1 MSDSIKHECGI
12 ALIRLLKPLDFYKK
26 KYGTKIFALNKMFL
40 MMQKQ
45 VNRGQ
50 DGAGLVSMKL
60 DVSPGQKYINRIR
73 SVNKNSIEHIFQ
85 NVEREYFD
93 LKNNHPKD
101 IENLDWFK
109 QNYPYAG
116 ELFLGHLRYGTYG
129 KNNIERCHPVL
140 RENNWKTKNLVVAGN
155 FNMTNVDEL
164 FQQLI
169 NLGQAPKEKTDTIT
183 ILEKIGHFTD
193 EENDRLYHK
202 YKNKGLG
209 KIKISKKI
217 EQNLDIKNI
226 LKESCKKWDGGYVIA
241 GMLGHGDAFVLR
253 DPNGIRPAYFYK
265 DDEIVVV
272 ASERPVI
279 QTAFGV
285 PINKIEEI
293 ERGSALII
301 RKKGKVSQEQ
311 IIKPKRRKSCSFER
325 IYFSRGNDIDIYKE
339 RKKLGK
345 KLSSKI
351 LNSVENDFQNTV
363 FSFIPNTAEI
373 AFYGM
378 VEEITKSLNKFKQK
392 AIKQERKQKHSTILN
407 QTLRIEKIAIKDAKL
422 RTFITADEH
431 RENLVGHVYD
441 TTYGLI
447 QKNDNLVILDDSI
460 VRGTTLRES
469 ILEMLG
475 RLKPKKII
483 IVSSAPQIRY
493 PDCYG
498 IDMAKLGDLIA
509 FKAAISLLK
518 NTQEGRAK
526 IQEVYKSCQRS
537 IKLPKEKQKNE
548 VREIYNFL
556 NANQI
561 SKEIAKLLKP
571 KKLNA
576 SLEIIYQTIEDL
588 HLSCPNHTG
597 DWYFTG
603 KYPTHGGNAF
613 VNKAFIYYMEG
624 NNKRAY

>member
-50 DGAGLVSMKL
+50 DGAGLVTMKL

-85 NVEREYFD
+85 TVEREYFD
-93 LKNNHPKD
+93 LKKNHPQN

-109 QNYPYAG
+109 QNYPYTG

-169 NLGQAPKEKTDTIT
+169 SLGQAPKEKTDTIT

-253 DPNGIRPAYFYK
+253 DPNGIRPVYYYK

-293 ERGSALII
+293 KRGAALII

-407 QTLRIEKIAIKDAKL
+407 QSLRIEKIAIKDAKL

-447 QKNDNLVILDDSI
+447 QKDDNLVILDDSI

-548 VREIYNFL
+548 VREIYNSL

-561 SKEIAKLLKP
+561 SNEIAKSLKP

-576 SLEIIYQTIEDL
+576 SLQIIYQTIEDL
-588 HLSCPNHTG
+588 HASCPNHTG

>member
-50 DGAGLVSMKL
+50 DGAGLVTMKL

-85 NVEREYFD
+85 TVEREYFD
-93 LKNNHPKD
+93 LKKNHPQN

-109 QNYPYAG
+109 QNYPYTG

-169 NLGQAPKEKTDTIT
+169 SLGQAPKEKTDTIT

-253 DPNGIRPAYFYK
+253 DPNGIRPAYYYK

-279 QTAFGV
+279 QTSFGV

-293 ERGSALII
+293 KRGAALII

-392 AIKQERKQKHSTILN
+392 AIKQERKQKHSTIIN
-407 QTLRIEKIAIKDAKL
+407 QSLRIEKIAIKDAKL

-447 QKNDNLVILDDSI
+447 QKDDNLVILDDSI

-548 VREIYNFL
+548 VREIYNSL

-561 SKEIAKLLKP
+561 SNEIAKSLKP

-576 SLEIIYQTIEDL
+576 SLQIIYQTIEDL
-588 HLSCPNHTG
+588 HASCPNHTG

>member
-12 ALIRLLKPLDFYKK
+12 ALIRLLKPLDYYKK
-26 KYGTKIFALNKMFL
+26 KYGTKLFALNKMFL

-50 DGAGLVSMKL
+50 DGAGLVSLKF
-60 DVSPGQKYINRIR
+60 DVKPGEKYINRIR
-73 SVNKNSIEHIFQ
+73 SVKKNSIEDIFQ
-85 NVEREYFD
+85 KVESTYFD
-93 LKNNHPKD
+93 LKKNNPNK
-101 IENLDWFK
+101 IENIDWFK
-109 QNYPYAG
+109 ENYKYTG
-116 ELFLGHLRYGTYG
+116 ELYLGHLRYGTYG

-140 RENNWKTKNLVVAGN
+140 RENNWKAKNLVVAGN

-193 EENDRLYHK
+193 EENTRLYYK
-202 YKNKGLG
+202 YKKKGLG

-226 LKESCKKWDGGYVIA
+226 LKESSKKWDGGYVIA

-253 DPNGIRPAYFYK
+253 DPNGIRPAYYYK

-285 PINKIEEI
+285 PTSKIEEI
-293 ERGSALII
+293 KRGSALII
-301 RKKGKVSQEQ
+301 RRQGRVHQEQ
-311 IIKPKRRKSCSFER
+311 IIKPKRRKACSFER

-339 RKKLGK
+339 RKKLGR
-345 KLSSKI
+345 KLSPRI
-351 LNSVENDFQNTV
+351 LNSLKQDFQNTV

-378 VEEITKSLNKFKQK
+378 VEEVTRALNKSKQQ
-392 AIKQERKQKHSTILN
+392 AIKNVNKKKHAAILN

-447 QKNDNLVILDDSI
+447 KKNDNLVILDDSI

-475 RLKPKKII
+475 RLNPKKII

-509 FKAAISLLK
+509 FKAAISILK
-518 NTQEGRAK
+518 ETESGQNK
-526 IQEVYKSCQRS
+526 IQKVYKSCKEAIR
-537 IKLPKEKQKNE
+537 LPKEKQKNE
-548 VREIYNFL
+548 VREIYNSL
-556 NANQI
+556 TALEI
-561 SKEIAKLLKP
+561 SNEIAKSLKP
-571 KKLNA
+571 NKLK
-576 SLEIIYQTIEDL
+576 SKLEIIYQTIEDL

-613 VNKAFIYYMEG
+613 VNKAFVYFMEG
-624 NNKRAY
+624 KNKRAY

>member
-12 ALIRLLKPLDFYKK
+12 ALIRLLKPIEYYKQ
-26 KYGTKIFALNKMFL
+26 KYGTKLFALNKMFL

-50 DGAGLVSMKL
+50 DGAGLVSLKL
-60 DVSPGQKYINRIR
+60 DVKPGQKYINRIR
-73 SVNKNSIEHIFQ
+73 SVNKNSIEDIFQ
-85 NVEREYFD
+85 NVEKTYFE
-93 LKNNHPKD
+93 LKKKNPNKID
-101 IENLDWFK
+101 NIDWFK
-109 QNYPYAG
+109 ENYRYTG
-116 ELFLGHLRYGTYG
+116 ELYLGHLRYGTYG

-193 EENDRLYHK
+193 EENTRLYYK
-202 YKNKGLG
+202 YKKKGLG

-217 EQNLDIKNI
+217 EKNLDIKNI

-253 DPNGIRPAYFYK
+253 DPNGIRPAYYYK

-285 PINKIEEI
+285 PISKIEEI
-293 ERGSALII
+293 TRGSALII
-301 RKKGKVSQEQ
+301 RKEGKTYQEQ

-345 KLSSKI
+345 KLSSRI
-351 LNSVENDFQNTV
+351 LSSVKNDFQNTV

-378 VEEITKSLNKFKQK
+378 VEEITKALNKSKQK
-392 AIKQERKQKHSTILN
+392 AIDGVSKQKRATILN

-447 QKNDNLVILDDSI
+447 QANDNLVILDDSI

-475 RLKPKKII
+475 RLNPKKII

-518 NTQEGRAK
+518 RTEGGKKK
-526 IQEVYKSCQRS
+526 IQEVYKICQKA

-548 VREIYNFL
+548 VRAIYNSFS
-556 NANQI
+556 AIEI
-561 SKEIAKLLKP
+561 SKEIAKSLKP
-571 KKLNA
+571 QKLN
-576 SLEIIYQTIEDL
+576 SKLEIIYQTIEDL

-624 NNKRAY
+624 KNKRAY

>member
-50 DGAGLVSMKL
+50 DGAGLVTMKL

-85 NVEREYFD
+85 TVEREYFD
-93 LKNNHPKD
+93 LKKNHPQN

-109 QNYPYAG
+109 QNYPYTG

-169 NLGQAPKEKTDTIT
+169 SLGQAPKEKTDTIT

-253 DPNGIRPAYFYK
+253 DPNGIRPAYYYK

-293 ERGSALII
+293 ERGAALII

-407 QTLRIEKIAIKDAKL
+407 QSLRIEKIAIKDAKL

-447 QKNDNLVILDDSI
+447 QKDDNLVILDDSI

-518 NTQEGRAK
+518 NTQEGREK

-548 VREIYNFL
+548 VREIYNSL

-561 SKEIAKLLKP
+561 SNEIAKSLKP

-576 SLEIIYQTIEDL
+576 SLQIIYQTIEDL
-588 HLSCPNHTG
+588 HASCPNHTG

>member
-50 DGAGLVSMKL
+50 DGAGLVTMKL

-85 NVEREYFD
+85 TVEREYFD
-93 LKNNHPKD
+93 LKKNHPQN

-109 QNYPYAG
+109 QNYPYTG

-169 NLGQAPKEKTDTIT
+169 SLGQAPKEKTDTIT

-253 DPNGIRPAYFYK
+253 DPNGIRPAYYYK

-293 ERGSALII
+293 KRGAALII

-392 AIKQERKQKHSTILN
+392 AIKQERKQKHSTIIN
-407 QTLRIEKIAIKDAKL
+407 QSLRIEKIAIKDAKL

-447 QKNDNLVILDDSI
+447 QKDDNLVILDDSI

-548 VREIYNFL
+548 VREIYNSL

-561 SKEIAKLLKP
+561 SNEIAKSLKP

-576 SLEIIYQTIEDL
+576 SLQIIYQTIEDL
-588 HLSCPNHTG
+588 HASCPNHTG

>member
-202 YKNKGLG
+202 YKNKGFG

-548 VREIYNFL
+548 VREIYNSL

-561 SKEIAKLLKP
+561 SKEIAKSLKP

>member
-50 DGAGLVSMKL
+50 DGAGLVSLKL
-60 DVSPGQKYINRIR
+60 DVQPGQKYINRIR
-73 SVNKNSIEHIFQ
+73 SVKKNSIEHIFQ
-85 NVEREYFD
+85 VVEKEYFD
-93 LKNNHPKD
+93 LKKKNPKKIED
-101 IENLDWFK
+101 IDWFK
-109 QNYPYAG
+109 ENYKYTG
-116 ELFLGHLRYGTYG
+116 ELYLGHLRYGTYG

-140 RENNWKTKNLVVAGN
+140 RENNWKAKNLVVAGN

-193 EENDRLYHK
+193 EENTRLYYK
-202 YKNKGLG
+202 YKKKGLG

-217 EQNLDIKNI
+217 EQNINIKNI
-226 LKESCKKWDGGYVIA
+226 LKESSKKWDGGYVIA

-265 DDEIVVV
+265 DEEIVVV

-279 QTAFGV
+279 QTAFGI
-285 PINKIEEI
+285 PITKIEEVG
-293 ERGSALII
+293 RGSALII
-301 RKKGKVSQEQ
+301 RKEGGVYQEQ

-345 KLSSKI
+345 KLSPRI
-351 LNSVENDFQNTV
+351 LNSVKNDFQNTV

-378 VEEITKSLNKFKQK
+378 VEEITRSLNKLKQK
-392 AIKQERKQKHSTILN
+392 AIKQANKTKHATILN

-509 FKAAISLLK
+509 FKAAISLLNQTK
-518 NTQEGRAK
+518 EGRDK
-526 IQEVYKSCQRS
+526 IQEVYEACKKAT
-537 IKLPKEKQKNE
+537 KLSKEKQKNE
-548 VREIYNFL
+548 VREIYNSFS
-556 NANQI
+556 AIEI
-561 SKEIAKLLKP
+561 SKEIANSLKP
-571 KKLNA
+571 KKLNS

-613 VNKAFIYYMEG
+613 VNRAFIYYVEG
-624 NNKRAY
+624 KNQRAY

>member
-548 VREIYNFL
+548 VREIYNSL

-561 SKEIAKLLKP
+561 SKEIAKSLKP

>member
-1 MSDSIKHECGI
+1 MSDSLKHECGI

-50 DGAGLVSMKL
+50 DGAGLVSLKI
-60 DVSPGQKYINRIR
+60 DVKPGQKYINRIR

-85 NVEREYFD
+85 SVEKEYFD
-93 LKNNHPKD
+93 LKKKNPKKIED
-101 IENLDWFK
+101 IDWFK
-109 QNYPYAG
+109 ENYKYTG
-116 ELFLGHLRYGTYG
+116 ELYLGHLRYGTYG

-140 RENNWKTKNLVVAGN
+140 RENNWKAKNLVVAGN

-193 EENDRLYHK
+193 EENTRLYYK
-202 YKNKGLG
+202 YKKKGVG

-217 EQNLDIKNI
+217 EQNINIKNI
-226 LKESCKKWDGGYVIA
+226 LKESSKKWDGGYVIA

-265 DDEIVVV
+265 DEEIVVV

-285 PINKIEEI
+285 PITKIEEVG
-293 ERGSALII
+293 RGRALII
-301 RKKGKVSQEQ
+301 RKEGEVYQEQ
-311 IIKPKRRKSCSFER
+311 IVKPKRRKSCSFER

-345 KLSSKI
+345 KLSPRI
-351 LNSVENDFQNTV
+351 LSSVKNDLQNTV

-378 VEEITKSLNKFKQK
+378 VEEITKSLNKLKQK
-392 AIKQERKQKHSTILN
+392 AIKQQNKTKHATILN

-509 FKAAISLLK
+509 FKAAISLLNK
-518 NTQEGRAK
+518 TTKGRDK
-526 IQEVYKSCQRS
+526 IQGVYEACKKAT
-537 IKLPKEKQKNE
+537 KLSKEKQKNE
-548 VREIYNFL
+548 VREIYNSFT
-556 NANQI
+556 AIEI
-561 SKEIAKLLKP
+561 SKEIACSLKP

-588 HLSCPNHTG
+588 HQSCPNHTG

-613 VNKAFIYYMEG
+613 VNRAFIYYMEG
-624 NNKRAY
+624 KNQRAY

>member
-93 LKNNHPKD
+93 LKKNHPKD

-169 NLGQAPKEKTDTIT
+169 SLGQAPKEKTDTIT

-518 NTQEGRAK
+518 NTQEGREK

-548 VREIYNFL
+548 VREIYNSL

-561 SKEIAKLLKP
+561 SKEIAKSLKP

-588 HLSCPNHTG
+588 HTSCPNHTG